1 MTPPTR
7 ARLARLSERGPAVGA
22 PSVGAI
28 GVFACAIVLYLQTM
42 LPGISVGDWAE
53 AQFVPAQLG
62 VPHPTGYPL
71 FVLLGKAFSL
81 IPVGSIAFRADLL
94 SATAAAASAGAA
106 VLIASRLGV
115 RLILAIAA
123 GLTLAVTGELWL
135 EATYPEMNSLH
146 LLLVAAVIHRAIVW
160 RQERRDR
167 DLLIGAG
174 LAGLSLSNHLLAI
187 TAVPIVILFVLVD
200 ARSRLRERPV
210 ILVQAAALF
219 LAGLL
224 PYLLIP
230 LRALAGPAVQYSGL
244 LTWDGFSSLVTGAQF
259 RGDMH
264 FTTGESLAKAW
275 RNVPDV
281 VAQFQTK
288 AHPIFVYGGLAG
300 FAVQLIRARWVA
312 LMLLAV
318 VAANLYFFA
327 NYLGDLDH
335 YLLVTWL
342 AMTIWLATAAEAGL
356 GWLEAHWPRLAES
369 PALAVFAF
377 GLPLLIGVT
386 NWTTYDESQN
396 HIGDDLAA
404 TIYADLPPNAVL
416 LTYWDVLTTLG
427 YSQCVDGVRPDV
439 ALRSYDVSSRIVCN
453 PVAQSFEELA
463 KVRPVYALF
472 AIDSELDGV
481 RRTFRLEPGPRLALP
496 YGQRYLDHEGVLYRL
511 IPKATA
517 GSG

>member
-1 MTPPTR
+1 MVPRIRTS
-7 ARLARLSERGPAVGA
+7 LAGAELGA
-22 PSVGAI
+22 PTVGAI
-28 GVFACAIVLYLQTM
+28 GVFAIAIVLYLQTM

-71 FVLLGKAFSL
+71 FILLGKAFSL
-81 IPVGSIAFRADLL
+81 LPFGSIAFRADLL
-94 SATAAAASAGAA
+94 SAAAAAASAGAA
-106 VLIASRLGV
+106 VLIAVRLGV
-115 RLILAIAA
+115 RLPLAIVA

-160 RQERRDR
+160 HAERHDR

-187 TAVPIVILFVLVD
+187 TAVPIVILFVLAA
-200 ARSRLRERPV
+200 ARTRLRERPV
-210 ILVQAAALF
+210 LLLQAGALF
-219 LAGLL
+219 VAGLL
-224 PYLLIP
+224 PYLFIP
-230 LRALAGPAVQYSGL
+230 LRALAGPAIQYSSL
-244 LTWDGFSSLVTGAQF
+244 LTWDGFSSLVSGAQF

-275 RNVPDV
+275 RDVPDV
-281 VAQFQTK
+281 VAQFQSK
-288 AHPIFVYGGLAG
+288 ANPIFVYGGLLGA
-300 FAVQLIRARWVA
+300 ALQLARARWVA
-312 LMLLAV
+312 LMLVAV
-318 VAANLYFFA
+318 VAANLYFYA

-342 AMTIWLATAAEAGL
+342 AMTIWLATAAEAAL
-356 GWLEAHWPRLAES
+356 AWLEAHVPPLARS
-369 PALAVFAF
+369 QSAVVFAL

-386 NWTTYDESQN
+386 NWTIYDESQN
-396 HIGDDLAA
+396 HVGDDLAT
-404 TIYADLPPNAVL
+404 TIFADLPPNSVL

-427 YSQCVDGVRPDV
+427 YAQCVDGVRPDV
-439 ALRSYDVSSRIVCN
+439 ALRSYDVSSRIICN
-453 PVAQSFEELA
+453 PVTESFETLA
-463 KVRPVYALF
+463 QGRPVFALF

-481 RRTFRLEPGPRLALP
+481 RRTFRLEPGPKLALP
-496 YGQRYLDHEGVLYRL
+496 YGQRYLDHEGILYRL
-511 IPKATA
+511 VPKIGV